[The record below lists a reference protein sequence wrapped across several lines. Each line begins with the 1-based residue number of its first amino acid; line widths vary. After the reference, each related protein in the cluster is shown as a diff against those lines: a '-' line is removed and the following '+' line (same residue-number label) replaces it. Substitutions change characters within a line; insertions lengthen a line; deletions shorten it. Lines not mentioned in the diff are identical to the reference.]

1 MPRRKRAE
9 EPQGI
14 VQPSSTKK
22 SKSVANNSVGTNKP
36 VADNIDYERLAQ
48 EIVKLQRAIPANV
61 PDLPTNPDVPIE
73 HLSRNVQDD
82 ASATQTRNETTQE
95 NQIASVITQLLENTA
110 GEPVGTTND
119 CVNSNHVI
127 SLSEGIP
134 LGATVSQKIKAKIW
148 SNEFFDLRVLLSHQ
162 EEEPLMLSLNSGV
175 IKVQHTMKSKTPMF
189 ISQWTD
195 AFLIFINIRIQK
207 HPSEAPH
214 LLKYISFIREM
225 QRLHG
230 DTAWRTYDESFRK
243 LRESLELA
251 WQKPVE
257 ELRGKCISMS
267 QKQNYGQ
274 PFRGKTAAKVRFCFA
289 FNQGGKCKNTPCPY
303 SHSCQIC
310 SGQHSKL
317 KCSSQT
323 PIPETLLEL

>member
-1 MPRRKRAE
+1 
-9 EPQGI
+9 
-14 VQPSSTKK
+14 
-22 SKSVANNSVGTNKP
+22 
-36 VADNIDYERLAQ
+36 
-48 EIVKLQRAIPANV
+48 
-61 PDLPTNPDVPIE
+61 
-73 HLSRNVQDD
+73 
-82 ASATQTRNETTQE
+82 
-95 NQIASVITQLLENTA
+95 
-110 GEPVGTTND
+110 
-119 CVNSNHVI
+119 
-127 SLSEGIP
+127 
-134 LGATVSQKIKAKIW
+134 
-148 SNEFFDLRVLLSHQ
+148 
-162 EEEPLMLSLNSGV
+162 MLSLNSGV

-274 PFRGKTAAKVRFCFA
+274 PFRGKQRPKPASALLSIRGENAK
-289 FNQGGKCKNTPCPY
+289 TP
-303 SHSCQIC
+303 HA
-310 SGQHSKL
+310 L
-317 KCSSQT
+317 T
-323 PIPETLLEL
+323 PIPAKYVAANTQSLNVHPKRQFQKPCWNSDY